1 MLHSKF
7 YQLQILHHLDNDLF
21 GNYFVILNHL
31 YNGLFGNCFVIFTP
45 QEGMSSRFQ
54 IIPFVVKDHFLRIR
68 DQYWI
73 QEGFQIHLLSFT
85 NEENHFI
92 VR

>member
-1 MLHSKF
+1 MLFLYNTNSMLHSKF

-31 YNGLFGNCFVIFTP
+31 YNCLFGNCFVIFTP

-54 IIPFVVKDHFLRIR
+54 IIPFVERQFLENKGSVLDPGRLSNTSVKF
-68 DQYWI
+68 YK
-73 QEGFQIHLLSFT
+73 
-85 NEENHFI
+85 
-92 VR
+92 